1 MMTRDN
7 NLPARTAAPLP
18 PMTPYVKGSRGQS
31 EIATHRAMVS
41 VLIEVVLEGYWREN
55 MSNDMRSAIL
65 SDWCDELEDWPVES
79 IKGALRLWRRENPS
93 KKPNP
98 GHIVQLLKKA
108 WGEKNAPAVRAALA
122 LAKPAQRVDLP
133 PLEVRKAIS
142 DELAEKFPGLIKRIE
157 PLQEQASAAKVRAD
171 IEALNIEGDTDDRSP
186 E

>member
-1 MMTRDN
+1 
-7 NLPARTAAPLP
+7 
-18 PMTPYVKGSRGQS
+18 
-31 EIATHRAMVS
+31 MVS

-79 IKGALRLWRRENPS
+79 IKGALRLWRRENPN

-122 LAKPAQRVDLP
+122 QHAQRVDVP
-133 PLEVRKAIS
+133 PLEVRQAIS
-142 DELAEKFPGLIKRIE
+142 EELAEKFPGLIKRIE
-157 PLQEQASAAKVRAD
+157 PVTEQASAAKVRAD
-171 IEALNIEGDTDDRSP
+171 IEALNIDNE

>member
-1 MMTRDN
+1 MTKD
-7 NLPARTAAPLP
+7 NLPARIAPLP
-18 PMTPYVKGSRGQS
+18 PMTPYAKGSRGQS
-31 EIATHRAMVS
+31 EIATHRAMTS

-108 WGEKNAPAVRAALA
+108 WGEKNAATVRAALA
-122 LAKPAQRVDLP
+122 QPAQRVDVP
-133 PLEVRKAIS
+133 PLEQRKAIS
-142 DELAEKFPGLIKRIE
+142 EELAERFPGLIKRIE
-157 PLQEQASAAKVRAD
+157 PLTERASAAQVQAD
-171 IEALNIEGDTDDRSP
+171 IDALNQGGDTDA

>member
-1 MMTRDN
+1 
-7 NLPARTAAPLP
+7 
-18 PMTPYVKGSRGQS
+18 
-31 EIATHRAMVS
+31 MVS

-79 IKGALRLWRRENPS
+79 IKGALRLWRRENPN

-122 LAKPAQRVDLP
+122 QPAQRVDVP
-133 PLEVRKAIS
+133 PLEVRQAIS
-142 DELAEKFPGLIKRIE
+142 EELAEKFPGLIKRIE
-157 PLQEQASAAKVRAD
+157 PVQERASAAKVRAD
-171 IEALNIEGDTDDRSP
+171 IEALNIDNE